1 MAITAALVKQ
11 LREKTSAGMMECK
24 KALVETNGDLE
35 AAAELMRKAGLAKAE
50 KKADRIAA
58 EGRVAFAISE
68 DKKFASIVEINCET
82 DFVSKGDI
90 FGDFAQNVANA
101 AAADKIDNVEAV
113 NEADINGE
121 SVDNVRRGLI
131 TTLGENMNVRRLAGV
146 NTTGVVNGYVHG
158 GGKVGVI
165 ISATCDD
172 SVSDKAEELMRNLAM
187 HAAAMKP
194 QAISYQDL
202 AIDFV
207 EKETAAIR
215 AEIENGN
222 DELERLGKPL
232 KRIPDFV
239 SRHQLT
245 DEVLAKKEQAM
256 REALKAEG
264 KLEHIWDKII
274 PGQMERYIKDN
285 TQLDQEHALLSQ
297 TFVMNDKQTVE
308 QALADVHESIQ
319 IVDYIRF
326 ELGEGIEKKE
336 ENFVEEV
343 MAQAKNAGN

>member
-1 MAITAALVKQ
+1 MAITAALVKE
-11 LREKTSAGMMECK
+11 LRERTSAGMMECK
-24 KALVETNGDLE
+24 KALVETDGDID

-58 EGRVAFAISE
+58 EGRVAFAISD
-68 DKKFASIVEINCET
+68 DKTFASIIEANCET

-90 FGDFAQNVANA
+90 FGDFAQSLADLA
-101 AAADKIDNVEAV
+101 ASQKIDNLDTLNSTEL
-113 NEADINGE
+113 NGE
-121 SVDNVRRGLI
+121 TVDNTRRNLI
-131 TTLGENMNVRRLAGV
+131 TKIGENMNVRRLGSIK
-146 NTTGVVNGYVHG
+146 TTGVVNGYVHG

-165 ISATCDD
+165 IAARCDD
-172 SVSDKAEELMRNLAM
+172 NVRDKAEELMRHLAM

-194 QAISYQDL
+194 SAVSYHDL
-202 AIDFV
+202 DLDFI

-215 AEIENGN
+215 AEIEHGN

-245 DEVLAKKEQAM
+245 DEVLSEKEAEM
-256 REALKAEG
+256 RKALSAQG
-264 KLEHIWDKII
+264 KPEHIHDKII
-274 PGQMERYIKDN
+274 PGQIERYIKDN

-297 TFVMNDKQTVE
+297 IFVMDDKKTVE
-308 QALADVHESIQ
+308 QAIADVHESIE
-319 IVDYIRF
+319 ITDYIRF
-326 ELGEGIEKKE
+326 ELGEGIEKKT

-343 MAQAKNAGN
+343 MAQAKGV

>member
-1 MAITAALVKQ
+1 MAITAALVKE
-11 LREKTSAGMMECK
+11 LRERTSAGMMECK
-24 KALVETNGDLE
+24 KALVETNGDID

-50 KKADRIAA
+50 KKADRVAA
-58 EGRVAFAISE
+58 EGRVTFAISE
-68 DKKFASIVEINCET
+68 DKKFASIVEVNCET

-90 FGDFAQNVANA
+90 FGDFAQGIANVAASNKM
-101 AAADKIDNVEAV
+101 DSVEAI
-113 NEADINGE
+113 NEADLNGE
-121 SVDNVRRGLI
+121 SVDNTRRNLI
-131 TTLGENMNVRRLAGV
+131 TTLGENMNVRRVGSI
-146 NTTGVVNGYVHG
+146 TTDGVVNGYVHG

-165 ISATCDD
+165 ISATCDAG
-172 SVSDKAEELMRNLAM
+172 VSEKAEELMRHLAM

-194 QAISYQDL
+194 QSISYKDL
-202 AIDFV
+202 DLNFV

-245 DEVLAKKEQAM
+245 DEVLAKVEDDM
-256 REALKAEG
+256 KAELAAQG
-264 KLEHIWDKII
+264 KPENIWDKII
-274 PGQMERYIKDN
+274 PGQLERYIKDN

-297 TFVMNDKQTVE
+297 TFVMDDKKTVE
-308 QALADVHESIQ
+308 QAIADVDASIQ

-326 ELGEGIEKKE
+326 ELGDGIEKKE
-336 ENFVEEV
+336 DNFVEEV
-343 MAQAKNAGN
+343 MAQAKGA

>member
-1 MAITAALVKQ
+1 MAITAALVKE
-11 LREKTSAGMMECK
+11 LRERTSAGMMECK
-24 KALVETNGDLE
+24 KALVETNGDID
-35 AAAELMRKAGLAKAE
+35 AAAEALRQSGLAKAE

-58 EGRVAFAISE
+58 EGRVTYAIAS
-68 DKKFASIVEINCET
+68 DKSFASIVEINCET

-90 FGDFAQNVANA
+90 FGDFAQNVANLA
-101 AAADKIDNVEAV
+101 AIEKIDNVEAL
-113 NEADINGE
+113 NEAQINGE
-121 SVDNVRRGLI
+121 SVDNIRRNLV
-131 TTLGENMNVRRLAGV
+131 TTLGENMNVRRVG
-146 NTTGVVNGYVHG
+146 NITTDGVVNGYVHG

-172 SVSDKAEELMRNLAM
+172 SVRDKAEELMRHLAM

-194 QAISYQDL
+194 QAISYKDL
-202 AIDFV
+202 DVDFV

-222 DELERLGKPL
+222 NELERLGKPL

-245 DEVLAKKEQAM
+245 DEALAKVEEDM
-256 REALKAEG
+256 RAELKAQG
-264 KLEHIWDKII
+264 KPENIWDKII
-274 PGQMERYIKDN
+274 PGQLERYIKDN

-297 TFVMNDKQTVE
+297 TFVMDDKKTVE
-308 QALADVHESIQ
+308 QAIADVDASIQ

-326 ELGEGIEKKE
+326 ELGDGIEKKE
-336 ENFVEEV
+336 DNFVEEV
-343 MAQAKNAGN
+343 MAQAKG